1 MWTHIRSQNRPVRG
15 HTRRFFPQTFVDGIS
30 CLLGFDVFP
39 PPEASRRE
47 EEHCAESARPS
58 GQEVRF
64 TKPCGTAVTSIH
76 KGMWRRLVLCGRPVA
91 CTDISQQYSRSPK
104 NPALQLLQKSSKSAS
119 TTPQRPIWNTFGTV
133 AFGRTTVRRQYEG
146 ALPPCWLRGEHGAMS
161 EGKYRALIGHYQ
173 LRDKVLIGCFALS
186 GCLFMGRF
194 YVLICRGSTHEL

>member
-1 MWTHIRSQNRPVRG
+1 MPFWAMWTHIRSQNRPVRG
-15 HTRRFFPQTFVDGIS
+15 HTRSFFPQTFVDGIS

-47 EEHCAESARPS
+47 EEHCAESGRPS

-76 KGMWRRLVLCGRPVA
+76 KGMWRRLVLCGRPCVWG
-91 CTDISQQYSRSPK
+91 YLP
-104 NPALQLLQKSSKSAS
+104 
-119 TTPQRPIWNTFGTV
+119 
-133 AFGRTTVRRQYEG
+133 TVRRQDEG
-146 ALPPCWLRGEHGAMS
+146 ALPPCWLSGEHGTMP

-173 LRDKVLIGCFALS
+173 LRDKALIGCILLS